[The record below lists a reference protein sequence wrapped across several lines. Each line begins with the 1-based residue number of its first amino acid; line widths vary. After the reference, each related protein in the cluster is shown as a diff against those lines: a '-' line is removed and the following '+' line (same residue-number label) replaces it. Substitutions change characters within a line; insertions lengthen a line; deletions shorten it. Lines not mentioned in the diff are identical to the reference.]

1 MSQLSRT
8 YELLVDAV
16 GNDEL
21 VHVTLAYYRQP
32 HRHYHGEQH
41 LVSMFGTAKEHG
53 FALNEAQKLAVLFHD
68 AVYVPGAPKGQNEA
82 LSVALLKA
90 LADGRAGGRA
100 PLRAYAGHVGAA
112 GLIIMD
118 TVDHR
123 KATIPDAAAVLD
135 LDLSSLAGHYAGFLA
150 RGEEIRS
157 EYRHLVEDDAK
168 FNLGRAEFYGGML
181 DRKHLFHTAK
191 GRQLFEAEARD
202 NMTRHKSE
210 LVQICGAMPRRH
222 AVPK

>member
-8 YELLVDAV
+8 YDLLVDAV

-21 VHVTLAYYRQP
+21 VHITLAYYRQP

-41 LVSMFGTAKEHG
+41 LVAMFATAREHG

-68 AVYVPGAPKGQNEA
+68 AVYVPGAPMGQNEG
-82 LSVALLKA
+82 LSVELLRA

-123 KATIPDAAAVLD
+123 RATIPDSAAVLD

-150 RGEEIRS
+150 RGEEIRR
-157 EYRHLVEDDAK
+157 EYGHLVDTEAQ
-168 FNLGRAEFYGGML
+168 FNRGRADFYDGML
-181 DRKHLFHTAK
+181 DRENIFHTEK
-191 GRQLFEAEARD
+191 GRQLFEAAARR
-202 NMTRHKSE
+202 NMEQHRLE
-210 LVQICGAMPRRH
+210 LCPRR
-222 AVPK
+222 ALAPTVVRP